1 MGRDELVKRAKLWL
15 LLLNSGI
22 NPATGVCVPNDSVIN
37 DTKIKKCFSFIS
49 EVLDE
54 YIELKEKVEQLERD
68 KEKNTIIVPQ
78 RREFS
83 ISQEQCDSIRLSKE
97 PVSIISFMKN
107 INATIDANTMEKLSS
122 TRVNKWLVKRGYV
135 TTQKVQTITSKTV
148 YKPSDVAVKIGIT
161 EEPVVDPKTGEVKT
175 QIKLGE
181 SAQLFII
188 ENLED
193 IIQTTK

>member
-1 MGRDELVKRAKLWL
+1 MDRAVLVERAKLYL
-15 LLLNSGI
+15 QMLSNGVH
-22 NPATGVCVPNDSVIN
+22 PVTGASVPGDSAFV
-37 DTKIKKCFSFIS
+37 DPKVKRCFSFIT

-54 YIELKEKVEQLERD
+54 YIELKEKVEQLERNKD
-68 KEKNTIIVPQ
+68 KNTIVVAQ
-78 RREFS
+78 KQAFS
-83 ISQEQCDSIRLSKE
+83 ITPEQCDGILLSKE
-97 PVSIISFMKN
+97 PVSVLSFMKN
-107 INATIDANTMEKLSS
+107 INAAIDTNTTEKLSS
-122 TRVNKWLVKRGYV
+122 TRVNKWLVNRGFV
-135 TTQKVQTITSKTV
+135 TTQKVQTVTSKTV

-161 EEPVVDPKTGEVKT
+161 EEAVVDPNSGEVKT

>member
-1 MGRDELVKRAKLWL
+1 MDRAELVERAKMYLQML
-15 LLLNSGI
+15 SNGVH
-22 NPATGVCVPNDSVIN
+22 PVTGASVPGDSAFV
-37 DTKIKKCFSFIS
+37 DPKVKRCFSFIT

-54 YIELKEKVEQLERD
+54 YIELKEKVEQLERNKD
-68 KEKNTIIVPQ
+68 KNTIVVAQ
-78 RREFS
+78 KQAFS
-83 ISQEQCDSIRLSKE
+83 ITPEQCDGIRLSKE
-97 PVSIISFMKN
+97 PVSVLSFMKN
-107 INATIDANTMEKLSS
+107 INAAIDTNTTEKLSS
-122 TRVNKWLVKRGYV
+122 TRVNKWLVNRGLV
-135 TTQKVQTITSKTV
+135 TTQKVQTVTSKTV

-161 EEPVVDPKTGEVKT
+161 EEAVVDPNSGEVKT

>member
-1 MGRDELVKRAKLWL
+1 MERTELIERAKMYLQL
-15 LLLNSGI
+15 LSSGI
-22 NPATGVCVPNDSVIN
+22 HPVTGICVPDDSVFA
-37 DTKIKKCFSFIS
+37 DPKVKKCFDFIT

-68 KEKNTIIVPQ
+68 KDKCTIIVPQ
-78 RREFS
+78 KQEFS
-83 ISQEQCDSIRLSKE
+83 ITPEQCDGIRLSKD
-97 PVSIISFMKN
+97 PVSILSFMKN
-107 INATIDANTMEKLSS
+107 INSAIDANTMEKLSS
-122 TRVNKWLVKRGYV
+122 TRVHKWLVKRGYV
-135 TTQKVQTITSKTV
+135 TTHKVQTITNKTV

-161 EEPVVDPKTGEVKT
+161 EEPVVDTKTGEVKT
-175 QIKLGE
+175 QLKFRE